1 MAITPPENRIWWN
14 EPVHKV
20 ELIWVAVSFLWG
32 VVMFFMMI
40 LWHSIGDQNLSNEA
54 YRTTPAQFAAKVD
67 AMVAAGTVRQE
78 GAFPVVRPPP
88 GSDVYMMGRVYM
100 WWPMLELQKGETY
113 RLHLS
118 SIDLQHGFSLQPI
131 NINIQVH
138 PGYEMVVTLTPNE
151 TGEFGIVCNEY
162 CGLGHH
168 TMIGRIYVV
177 DKQQT

>member
-20 ELIWVAVSFLWG
+20 ELIWVAISFIWG
-32 VVMFFMMI
+32 VIMFFMMI

-67 AMVAAGTVRQE
+67 AMVATGTVRQE

-118 SIDLQHGFSLQPI
+118 SIDYNHGFSLQPA
-131 NINIQVH
+131 NINIQIV
-138 PGYEMVVTLTPNE
+138 PGFEHIVTVTPNQSG
-151 TGEFGIVCNEY
+151 TYSIVCNEY
-162 CGLGHH
+162 CGIGHAN
-168 TMIGRIYVV
+168 MAGRIYI
-177 DKQQT
+177 K